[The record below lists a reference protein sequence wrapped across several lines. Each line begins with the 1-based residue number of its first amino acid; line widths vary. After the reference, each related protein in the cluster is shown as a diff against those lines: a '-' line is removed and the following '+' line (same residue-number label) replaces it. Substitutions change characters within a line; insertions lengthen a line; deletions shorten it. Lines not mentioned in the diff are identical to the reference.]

1 LGKGRLLDKLGK
13 QMNNERLRSRPLMM
27 EFDEEE
33 EEEEET
39 KKAGLELPEDT
50 TETVPGL
57 LERPS
62 TPPTAKTNSYPG
74 LKDSDK
80 SQQLLPTSF
89 NPHRRRPI
97 RALYIYYT

>member
-1 LGKGRLLDKLGK
+1 LGKGRLLDQLGK

-33 EEEEET
+33 ET
-39 KKAGLELPEDT
+39 NNARLELPEDT
-50 TETVPGL
+50 IETVPGL
-57 LERPS
+57 PERPS
-62 TPPTAKTNSYPG
+62 TPPTAETNSYPG

-80 SQQLLPTSF
+80 SQQLLLPTSF